1 MGILNSFLNPG
12 RKDINAAYGESS
24 AALQEGYDKGY
35 GDYTTAAGGFDSYIE
50 SGAKSQTFRDDLLG
64 LNGPEAQS
72 RAYSTLSS
80 NPLFT
85 GQVAESSNALLRQ
98 RNATGGAT
106 SGGQL
111 ALAGAR
117 VLNQTGGEWID
128 RYTTGGQMGFQA
140 TGAKSNAL
148 IGRGDLSMG
157 YGATRAGNAINRGN
171 ALAQSRNTGVNNL
184 LGVAGLAVNA
194 LKPTPTFKMGA

>member
-35 GDYTTAAGGFDSYIE
+35 GDYTTAAEGFDPYIQ
-50 SGAKSQTFRDDLLG
+50 SGAKSQSFRDDLLG

-85 GQVAESSNALLRQ
+85 GQVAESSNALLRNL
-98 RNATGGAT
+98 NAQGA
-106 SGGQL
+106 SGGGKA

-128 RYTTGGQMGFQA
+128 RYATGGQMGFQA